1 MNQHRLLMHLP
12 SLINELYVSLFFV
25 SRLKFDT
32 HMFFPV
38 LHRVSYQLPSVS
50 IYAKIKQIRNK
61 NNDNPTLELKFTE
74 LALCAIHDIDF
85 LY

>member
-1 MNQHRLLMHLP
+1 
-12 SLINELYVSLFFV
+12 
-25 SRLKFDT
+25 
-32 HMFFPV
+32 MFFPV